1 MSVLETSFNSHPHAN
16 NFLLAPKTLPR
27 VLTERVPCISQRQ
40 FGSSLKQRVAGSK
53 GRGRHP
59 KLLAGSP
66 LTWSFLS
73 APLAV
78 PAVVQG
84 LGWMLVGV
92 ALDFFSSRF
101 HAFGAIKEICC
112 EFRGGAGEAG
122 GNFREEKGLQTKLK
136 GF

>member
-16 NFLLAPKTLPR
+16 EFLLASKTLPR
-27 VLTERVPCISQRQ
+27 VLTERVPFISQRQ

-66 LTWSFLS
+66 LTWSCLS

-78 PAVVQG
+78 PAAVQG
-84 LGWMLVGV
+84 LG
-92 ALDFFSSRF
+92 LDACWSSFGFFF
-101 HAFGAIKEICC
+101 
-112 EFRGGAGEAG
+112 
-122 GNFREEKGLQTKLK
+122 
-136 GF
+136 